1 MENLGKITD
10 FEKYKGLTSDNKKL
24 SADFRPLNFDALIK
38 AGAFRVTNRGLDDGK
53 FDKDPKSG
61 FSIVSAYN
69 DAVGEGTR
77 QWPTNPQAYDVVRDM
92 FATRPEDIQAHK
104 YLQILQSARDL
115 GLKDKDIFAPV
126 VNSAPVNP
134 SYSDPFS
141 DTTR

>member
-1 MENLGKITD
+1 VEYLSKITD
-10 FEKYKGLTSDNKKL
+10 LDKYKGLTSDNKKL
-24 SADFRPLNFDALIK
+24 SADFRPLNFDALLK
-38 AGAFRVTNRGLDDGK
+38 AGAVRVTNRGLDDGK
-53 FDKDPKSG
+53 FDPSPTSG
-61 FSIVSAYN
+61 FSLVSAYN

-77 QWPTNPQAYDVVRDM
+77 QWPANPQAYDVVRDM

-134 SYSDPFS
+134 AYSDPFG

>member
-38 AGAFRVTNRGLDDGK
+38 AGAFRVTNRGLDNGK

-126 VNSAPVNP
+126 VNSVPENP
-134 SYSDPFS
+134 AFSDPFS

>member
-1 MENLGKITD
+1 VEYLSKITD
-10 FEKYKGLTSDNKKL
+10 LEKYKSLTSDNKKL
-24 SADFRPLNFDALIK
+24 SADFRPLNFDALLK
-38 AGAFRVTNRGLDDGK
+38 SGAVRVTNRGLDDGK
-53 FDKDPKSG
+53 FDPSPTSG
-61 FSIVSAYN
+61 FSLVSAYN

-77 QWPTNPQAYDVVRDM
+77 QWPANPQAYDVVRDM

>member
-126 VNSAPVNP
+126 VNSAPENP
-134 SYSDPFS
+134 AFSDPLS

>member
-1 MENLGKITD
+1 MDYLSKITD
-10 FEKYKGLTSDNKKL
+10 LEKYKGLTSDNKKL
-24 SADFRPLNFDALIK
+24 SADFRPLNFDALLK
-38 AGAFRVTNRGLDDGK
+38 AGAVRVTNRGLDDGK
-53 FDKDPKSG
+53 YDPSPTSG
-61 FSIVSAYN
+61 FSLVSAYN

-77 QWPTNPQAYDVVRDM
+77 QWPANPQAYDVVRDM

-134 SYSDPFS
+134 AYSDPFG

>member
-1 MENLGKITD
+1 VEYLSKITD
-10 FEKYKGLTSDNKKL
+10 LEKYKGLTSDNKKL
-24 SADFRPLNFDALIK
+24 SADFRPLNFDALLK
-38 AGAFRVTNRGLDDGK
+38 SGAVRVTNRGLDDGK
-53 FDKDPKSG
+53 FDPSPTSG
-61 FSIVSAYN
+61 FSLVSAYN

-77 QWPTNPQAYDVVRDM
+77 QWPANPQAYDVVRDM

>member
-1 MENLGKITD
+1 MENLSKITD
-10 FEKYKGLTSDNKKL
+10 FDKYKNLTSNNKKL
-24 SADFRPLNFDALIK
+24 TADFRPLNFDALLK

-126 VNSAPVNP
+126 VNSAPENP
-134 SYSDPFS
+134 AFSDPFS

>member
-1 MENLGKITD
+1 MEYLSKITD
-10 FEKYKGLTSDNKKL
+10 LDKYKGLTSDNKKL
-24 SADFRPLNFDALIK
+24 SADFRPLNFDALLK
-38 AGAFRVTNRGLDDGK
+38 SGAVRVTNRGLDDGK
-53 FDKDPKSG
+53 FDPSPTSG
-61 FSIVSAYN
+61 FSLVSAYN

-77 QWPTNPQAYDVVRDM
+77 QWPANPQAYDVVRDM

>member
-1 MENLGKITD
+1 VEYLSKITD
-10 FEKYKGLTSDNKKL
+10 LEKYKNFTSDNKKL
-24 SADFRPLNFDALIK
+24 SADFRPLNFDALLK
-38 AGAFRVTNRGLDDGK
+38 AGAVRVTNRGLDGGK
-53 FDKDPKSG
+53 FDPSPTSG
-61 FSIVSAYN
+61 FSLVSAYN

-77 QWPTNPQAYDVVRDM
+77 QWPANPQAYDVVRDM

-134 SYSDPFS
+134 AYSDPFG

>member
-1 MENLGKITD
+1 MEYLSKITD
-10 FEKYKGLTSDNKKL
+10 LEKYKGLTSDNKKL
-24 SADFRPLNFDALIK
+24 SADFRPLNFDALLK
-38 AGAFRVTNRGLDDGK
+38 SGAVRVTNRGLDDGK
-53 FDKDPKSG
+53 FDPSPTSG
-61 FSIVSAYN
+61 FSLVSAYN

-77 QWPTNPQAYDVVRDM
+77 QWPANPQAYDVVRDM

>member
-1 MENLGKITD
+1 VEYLSKITD
-10 FEKYKGLTSDNKKL
+10 LDKYKGLTSDNKKL
-24 SADFRPLNFDALIK
+24 SADFRPLNFDALLK
-38 AGAFRVTNRGLDDGK
+38 SGAVRVTNRGLDDGK
-53 FDKDPKSG
+53 FDPSPTSG
-61 FSIVSAYN
+61 FSLVSAYN
-69 DAVGEGTR
+69 DASGEATR
-77 QWPTNPQAYDVVRDM
+77 QWPANPQAYDVVRDM
-92 FATRPEDIQAHK
+92 FTTRPEDIQAHK

>member
-1 MENLGKITD
+1 MEYLSKITD
-10 FEKYKGLTSDNKKL
+10 LEKYKGLTSDNKKL
-24 SADFRPLNFDALIK
+24 SADFRPLNFDALLK
-38 AGAFRVTNRGLDDGK
+38 AGAVRVTNRGLDDGK
-53 FDKDPKSG
+53 FDPSPTSG
-61 FSIVSAYN
+61 FSLVSAYN

-77 QWPTNPQAYDVVRDM
+77 QWPANPQAYDVVRDM

-115 GLKDKDIFAPV
+115 GLKDKDIFSPV

-134 SYSDPFS
+134 AYSDPFS

>member
-1 MENLGKITD
+1 MENLSKITD
-10 FEKYKGLTSDNKKL
+10 FDKYKGLTSDNKKL

-126 VNSAPVNP
+126 VNSAPENP
-134 SYSDPFS
+134 AFSDPFS

>member
-1 MENLGKITD
+1 MEYLSKITD
-10 FEKYKGLTSDNKKL
+10 LEKYKSLTSDNKKL
-24 SADFRPLNFDALIK
+24 SADFRPLNFDALLK
-38 AGAFRVTNRGLDDGK
+38 AGAVRVTNRGLDDGK
-53 FDKDPKSG
+53 FDPSPTSG
-61 FSIVSAYN
+61 FSLVSAYN

-77 QWPTNPQAYDVVRDM
+77 QWPANPQAYDVVRDM

-115 GLKDKDIFAPV
+115 GLKDRDIFAPV

-134 SYSDPFS
+134 AYSDPFS

>member
-126 VNSAPVNP
+126 VNSAPENP
-134 SYSDPFS
+134 AFSDPFS

>member
-38 AGAFRVTNRGLDDGK
+38 AGAFRVTNRGLDNGK

-126 VNSAPVNP
+126 VNSAPENP
-134 SYSDPFS
+134 AFSDPFS

>member
-1 MENLGKITD
+1 VEYLSKITD
-10 FEKYKGLTSDNKKL
+10 LEKYKGLTSDNKKL
-24 SADFRPLNFDALIK
+24 SADFRPLNFDALLK
-38 AGAFRVTNRGLDDGK
+38 AGAVRVTNRGLDDGK
-53 FDKDPKSG
+53 FDPSPTSG
-61 FSIVSAYN
+61 FSLVSAYN

-77 QWPTNPQAYDVVRDM
+77 QWPANPQAYDVVRDM

-134 SYSDPFS
+134 AYSDPFG

>member
-1 MENLGKITD
+1 MEYLSKITD
-10 FEKYKGLTSDNKKL
+10 LEKYKGLTSDNKKL
-24 SADFRPLNFDALIK
+24 SADFRPLNFDALLK
-38 AGAFRVTNRGLDDGK
+38 SGAVRVTNRGLDDGK
-53 FDKDPKSG
+53 FDPSPTSG
-61 FSIVSAYN
+61 FSLVSAYN

-77 QWPTNPQAYDVVRDM
+77 QWPANPQAYDVVRDM

-134 SYSDPFS
+134 AYSDPFS

>member
-1 MENLGKITD
+1 MEYLSKITD
-10 FEKYKGLTSDNKKL
+10 LDKYKGLTSDNKKL
-24 SADFRPLNFDALIK
+24 SADFRPLNFDALLK
-38 AGAFRVTNRGLDDGK
+38 AGAVRVTNRGLDDGK
-53 FDKDPKSG
+53 FDPSPKSG
-61 FSIVSAYN
+61 FSLVSAYN

-77 QWPTNPQAYDVVRDM
+77 QWPANPQAYDVVRDM

-134 SYSDPFS
+134 AYSDPFS

>member
-1 MENLGKITD
+1 MEYLSKITD
-10 FEKYKGLTSDNKKL
+10 LDKYKGLTSDNKKL
-24 SADFRPLNFDALIK
+24 SADFRPLNFDALLK
-38 AGAFRVTNRGLDDGK
+38 SGAVRVTNRGLDDGK
-53 FDKDPKSG
+53 FDPSPTSG
-61 FSIVSAYN
+61 FSLVSAYN

-77 QWPTNPQAYDVVRDM
+77 QWPSNPQAYDVVRDM
-92 FATRPEDIQAHK
+92 FMTRPEDIQAHK

-134 SYSDPFS
+134 AYSDPFS

>member
-1 MENLGKITD
+1 MEYLSKITD
-10 FEKYKGLTSDNKKL
+10 LDKYKGLTSDNKKL
-24 SADFRPLNFDALIK
+24 SADFRPLNFDALLK
-38 AGAFRVTNRGLDDGK
+38 AGAVRVTNRGLDDGK
-53 FDKDPKSG
+53 FDPSPTSG
-61 FSIVSAYN
+61 FSLVSAYN

-77 QWPTNPQAYDVVRDM
+77 QWPANPQAYDVVRDM

-126 VNSAPVNP
+126 INSAPVNP

>member
-38 AGAFRVTNRGLDDGK
+38 AGAFRVTNRGLDNGK

-69 DAVGEGTR
+69 DAVGEATR

-126 VNSAPVNP
+126 VNSAPENP
-134 SYSDPFS
+134 AYSDPFS

>member
-1 MENLGKITD
+1 VEYLSKITD
-10 FEKYKGLTSDNKKL
+10 LDKYKGLTSDNKKL
-24 SADFRPLNFDALIK
+24 SADFRPLNFDALLK
-38 AGAFRVTNRGLDDGK
+38 SGAVRVTNRGLDDGK
-53 FDKDPKSG
+53 FDPSPTSG
-61 FSIVSAYN
+61 FSLVSAYN

-77 QWPTNPQAYDVVRDM
+77 QWPANPQAYDVVRDM

-134 SYSDPFS
+134 AYSDPFG